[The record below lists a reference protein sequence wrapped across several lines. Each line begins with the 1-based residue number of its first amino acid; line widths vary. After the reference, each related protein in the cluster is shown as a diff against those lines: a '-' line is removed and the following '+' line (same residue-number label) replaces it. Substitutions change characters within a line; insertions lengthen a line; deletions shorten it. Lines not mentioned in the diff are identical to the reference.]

1 MPSRVQVTVRDRAPE
16 HPSRRV
22 LRAILAAAVVMLAGC
37 GDNVS
42 APEVALPV
50 QDHRDP
56 SDVTEGAREIT
67 VRASSFSFDPKV
79 ISVEPGEDIAV
90 ALTSRD
96 GLHDFTIDG
105 LDAHVA
111 AEAGMTAIGGFRA
124 DKPGRYTFYCSV
136 DGHREAGMEGTL
148 DVRV

>member
-1 MPSRVQVTVRDRAPE
+1 MV
-16 HPSRRV
+16 
-22 LRAILAAAVVMLAGC
+22 LAGC
-37 GDNVS
+37 GGRPS
-42 APEVALPV
+42 APDAALPV

-56 SDVTEGAREIT
+56 SDVAEGAREIT

-79 ISVEPGEDIAV
+79 ISVEAGEDIAI

-111 AEAGMTAIGGFRA
+111 ADAGKTATGGFRA